1 MAYIR
6 ESRKSVDAVFAAI
19 ADAAKAEGFGVLHHY
34 DFQATLREKGFPI
47 ANACRVIEVCNP
59 RQASELLSLDMA
71 LCMALPC
78 RVAIYADG
86 DRTMVGMIPPTA
98 MLRLVSDDPRF
109 AAGAAD
115 VENAMQR
122 IIDAVA

>member
-1 MAYIR
+1 MSYLR
-6 ESRKSVDAVFAAI
+6 ESRKSVEVVFAAF

-47 ANACRVIEVCNP
+47 ANACRVVEVCNP
-59 RQASELLSLDMA
+59 RQASELLAIDME

-78 RVAIYADG
+78 RVAVYSDG
-86 DRTMVGMIPPTA
+86 DRTLVGMIPPMA

-109 AAGAAD
+109 AAAAAE
-115 VENAMQR
+115 VEKAMQR
-122 IIDAVA
+122 MIEAVL